1 MEEAWGG
8 TGAWRGVT
16 DKEPRY
22 GREEVGEA
30 ARRARGMRE
39 G

>member
-1 MEEAWGG
+1 ME
-8 TGAWRGVT
+8 RCVT
-16 DKEPRY
+16 DKEIRY